1 MPLTDP
7 STAVPGP
14 AAPSSIGRLTV
25 ARWVGIYPTITALLL
40 LLGPVLLGHLPTPL
54 ISLLL
59 TALLVPI
66 TQYVVFPLIERLS
79 AGRVRFPVL
88 NGPARHR
95 TALVVWAVTYPLI
108 TLVLLVILPL
118 LAGHVPIPVLTLV
131 VTLIAVPVQ
140 SLVLLPR
147 ILPLARPWIQAST
160 VRNGA

>member
-1 MPLTDP
+1 M
-7 STAVPGP
+7 TALPAPVPGP
-14 AAPSSIGRLTV
+14 AVPSSLRRLTV
-25 ARWVGIYPTITALLL
+25 ARWAGIYPTITALLL
-40 LLGPVLLGHLPTPL
+40 LLGPALIGHLPTPL

-59 TALLVPI
+59 TALLVPL

-88 NGPARHR
+88 HGPARHR

-108 TLVLLVILPL
+108 TLVLLIMLPL
-118 LAGHVPIPVLTLV
+118 LAGRVPIPVLTLI

-147 ILPLARPWIQAST
+147 ILPLARPWIQGST
-160 VRNGA
+160 PRRTA